1 MPRFYC
7 LCFTTRRI
15 VSEDLFF
22 LFVVVFCWWV
32 RSLSL
37 WFFIYCSKLLCCGF
51 AVVKRKRMDANTG
64 EQLTILEIWNLSQ
77 DIGRFQDF
85 TRRAHS
91 TLAQR
96 FSTSNYVSFLILLYL
111 FPSSACVT
119 GLSFILMNLTIGNL
133 SAPMNMY
140 FLEYIDH
147 LYFFK

>member
-7 LCFTTRRI
+7 PCFTTRRI

-32 RSLSL
+32 RSSLSL

-64 EQLTILEIWNLSQ
+64 EQLTILEIWNLCALNTRIQ
-77 DIGRFQDF
+77 VDF
-85 TRRAHS
+85 RISLDELTVHLPSGFHR
-91 TLAQR
+91 QIM
-96 FSTSNYVSFLILLYL
+96 FPFLILLYL

-119 GLSFILMNLTIGNL
+119 GLSFILINLTIGNL
-133 SAPMNMY
+133 STPMNLY
-140 FLEYIDH
+140 FL
-147 LYFFK
+147 